1 MKHVMMATPTIMM
14 DAVQIENQLNKA
26 GCDQEGT
33 KPHPTHA
40 HTETAQTAGIKMT
53 PTIRPNVPHAEVT
66 VKRLVQR
73 DETMAI
79 QKMEM
84 AEKVTVHQ
92 LKKTGYAQV
101 DQRLQLTLVPD
112 DPKDTIK
119 ITPQIQK
126 TAFQDVEMDLGYQ
139 KLKSATMEILR
150 MATDDHQNA

>member
-26 GCDQEGT
+26 GCDQEET
-33 KPHPTHA
+33 KPHLTHA
-40 HTETAQTAGIKMT
+40 HTETAQTAGTKMT
-53 PTIRPNVPHAEVT
+53 PTIQHNVPHSEVT

-92 LKKTGYAQV
+92 LKKTGYA
-101 DQRLQLTLVPD
+101 
-112 DPKDTIK
+112 
-119 ITPQIQK
+119 
-126 TAFQDVEMDLGYQ
+126 
-139 KLKSATMEILR
+139 
-150 MATDDHQNA
+150 